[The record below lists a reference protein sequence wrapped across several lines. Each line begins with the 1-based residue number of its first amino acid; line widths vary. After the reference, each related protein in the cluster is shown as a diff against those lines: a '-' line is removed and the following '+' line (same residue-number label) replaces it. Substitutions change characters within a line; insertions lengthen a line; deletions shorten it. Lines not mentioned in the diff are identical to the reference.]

1 MWDVKLLTTVSEG
14 VVCPQAQPVGVEVV
28 RKILGNKATF
38 SPIVTLEPR
47 RRKFHK
53 PITMTIPVPKSNQ
66 DPTLTGFGG
75 DTPTLRLLCSITG
88 QKNTLDLPVST
99 GLTEPSGFN
108 GSLLSF
114 RRNHTCS
121 VGRHNGNHSINVHQ
135 RLRLFHHQRVGQV
148 AEG

>member
-1 MWDVKLLTTVSEG
+1 MNGTFHTLKDLLTTMSE
-14 VVCPQAQPVGVEVV
+14 VVLFPQAQPVAVDVV

-66 DPTLTGFGG
+66 DPVLTNFGG

-88 QKNTLDLPVST
+88 QKNTLDLFTSLRVTTPRHFNVS
-99 GLTEPSGFN
+99 PIY
-108 GSLLSF
+108 F

-121 VGRHNGNHSINVHQ
+121 VGRHNGNHSINVH
-135 RLRLFHHQRVGQV
+135 
-148 AEG
+148 